1 MPPIVAFVGHSQSGK
16 TTLIE
21 KLIPELISR
30 GYKVA
35 TVKHTHHH
43 VVPDDT
49 EKDSW
54 RHLQAGGA
62 AVVLS
67 SPRTLVM
74 TKAMTGETGLDEISH
89 LLGEEYDLVIAEG
102 FKCDRNVAKIE
113 VHRQA
118 AGPLL
123 TDVPYL
129 LAIVSDE
136 PLDGKVRHLALD
148 DVAGL
153 ADLIE
158 ESVIKKQRARSVLYA
173 DGVRVPMIGFIQ
185 ELVANIIEGIA
196 ASLKGIGEVK
206 RLEVFV
212 RKNSK
217 G

>member
-1 MPPIVAFVGHSQSGK
+1 MPPIIAIVGYSQSGK

-30 GYKVA
+30 GFKVA

-43 VVPDDT
+43 VVPGDT

-54 RHLQAGGA
+54 RHLQAGSA

-67 SPRTLVM
+67 SPRTVVM
-74 TKAMTGETGLDEISH
+74 TKATTVETGLDEISR

-102 FKCDRNVAKIE
+102 FKGDSKVAKIE
-113 VHRQA
+113 VHRKA
-118 AGPLL
+118 AGELL
-123 TDVPYL
+123 VDVVNL

-136 PLDGKVRHLALD
+136 PLKTNVRQIAVE

-153 ADLIE
+153 ADVIE
-158 ESVIKKQRARSVLYA
+158 ADVIKQQLSRSVLYA
-173 DGVRVPMIGFIQ
+173 DGVRVPMKGFI
-185 ELVANIIEGIA
+185 EEMVANIIEGIA

-212 RKNSK
+212 RKNVKS
-217 G
+217 

>member
-1 MPPIVAFVGHSQSGK
+1 MPPIVAIVGYSQSGK

-21 KLIPELISR
+21 KLIPEMISR

-35 TVKHTHHH
+35 SAKHTHHH
-43 VVPDDT
+43 VVPDDA

-67 SPRTLVM
+67 SPRAIVM
-74 TKAMTGETGLDEISH
+74 TKATTGETGLAEISR

-102 FKCDRNVAKIE
+102 FKGDPEVAKIE
-113 VHRQA
+113 VHRKA

-123 TDVPYL
+123 IDVVNL

-136 PLDGKVRHLALD
+136 PLDSKVRQVALE

-153 ADLIE
+153 ADIIE
-158 ESVIKKQRARSVLYA
+158 ESVINPQRARSVLYA
-173 DGVRVPMIGFIQ
+173 DGVRVPMKGFI
-185 ELVANIIEGIA
+185 EEMVANIMEGIA

-212 RKNSK
+212 RKNNRS
-217 G
+217 

>member
-1 MPPIVAFVGHSQSGK
+1 MPPIIGFVGHSQSGK

-67 SPRTLVM
+67 SPRAVVM
-74 TKAMTGETGLDEISH
+74 TRTTTGETGLDEISR

-102 FKCDRNVAKIE
+102 YKHDRNVAKVE

-123 TDVPYL
+123 TDVPNL
-129 LAIVSDE
+129 LAIVSDQQSPDNE
-136 PLDGKVRHLALD
+136 VRHIAPD

-158 ESVIKKQRARSVLYA
+158 ESVIKPEQARSVLYA
-173 DGVRVPMIGFIQ
+173 DGVRIPMKGFIQ
-185 ELVANIIEGIA
+185 EMVANIIEGITT
-196 ASLKGIGEVK
+196 SLKGIGEVK

-212 RKNSK
+212 RRK
-217 G
+217 

>member
-1 MPPIVAFVGHSQSGK
+1 MPPIVAVVGHSQSGK

-43 VVPDDT
+43 VVPDDA
-49 EKDSW
+49 EKDSR

-67 SPRTLVM
+67 SPRAVVM
-74 TKAMTGETGLDEISH
+74 TMTTTGETGLDEISR

-102 FKCDRNVAKIE
+102 YKHDRNVAKIE

-123 TDVPYL
+123 TDVPNL
-129 LAIVSDE
+129 LAVVSDE
-136 PLDGKVRHLALD
+136 PLDKKVRQLAPD
-148 DVAGL
+148 DVSGL

-158 ESVIKKQRARSVLYA
+158 ESVIKPKQARSVLYA
-173 DGVRVPMIGFIQ
+173 DGVRVPMKGFIQ
-185 ELVANIIEGIA
+185 EMVANIMEGIA
-196 ASLKGIGEVK
+196 ASLKGIGEAK

-212 RKNSK
+212 KKSSK